1 MISRPWTRTARSL
14 FLGTALALLAAAHLS
29 PVGAQVTPDQM
40 AEMILNSARK
50 GYNEKNY
57 PFAVMRFREFLAK
70 FGGHKDAPIARYGLA
85 LSLLDGPDKDHAG
98 ALEQLTPLMGLKD
111 FPDRSYVLY
120 YTGAAHR
127 GLGVKELAQAKPQ
140 EAPQRKQAAQQRFDE
155 AAKHFALAA
164 TAFTAS
170 VKPPADDAKVLPME
184 LEWAARSLCDQAEM
198 QLRNLKT
205 KEAQATVAPFIK
217 GSPFTKSRYQPL
229 AHYYNGFACFL
240 LNDYQNAGRSL
251 SLLTPCE
258 RRGLELALRHDDP
271 PRLRP

>member
-14 FLGTALALLAAAHLS
+14 FLGTAIAILAAAHLS

-111 FPDRSYVLY
+111 FPERSYVLY

-127 GLGVKELAQAKPQ
+127 GLGVKELAQAQAKPQ
-140 EAPQRKQAAQQRFDE
+140 EAPQRKQAAAQRFDE
-155 AAKHFALAA
+155 ANKAFALAA
-164 TAFTAS
+164 TAFSAS
-170 VKPPADDAKVLPME
+170 VKAPPPDAKILPTE
-184 LEWAARSLCDQAEM
+184 LEWSARSLCDQAEM

-205 KEAQATVAPFIK
+205 KEAQAIVAPFVTK
-217 GSPFTKSRYQPL
+217 GSPLIVSRYRPL
-229 AHYYNGFACFL
+229 GLYYHGFACFL

-251 SLLTPCE
+251 SLLTPFS
-258 RRGLELALRHDDP
+258 DP
-271 PRLRP
+271 LFGTH